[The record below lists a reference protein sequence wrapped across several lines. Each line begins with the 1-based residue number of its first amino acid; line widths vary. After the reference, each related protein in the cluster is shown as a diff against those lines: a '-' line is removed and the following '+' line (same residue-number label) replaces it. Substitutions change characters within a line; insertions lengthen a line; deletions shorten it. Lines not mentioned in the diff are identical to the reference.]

1 MREYQQRGNY
11 LYTDYLSFPDV
22 KKKKKNGAFEFV
34 QAKDKRLKTAT

>member
-22 KKKKKNGAFEFV
+22 KKKKKKNGAFEFV
-34 QAKDKRLKTAT
+34 